1 LLILKAAHVR
11 LITTPAEAAQVV
23 EAVETVTVEEVC
35 LAYLEKVKADG
46 AKSTYIV
53 RQNTIFDFC
62 VGLPSRFVPN
72 GKPKPEPKRSD
83 YIHKG

>member
-1 LLILKAAHVR
+1 VR

-23 EAVETVTVEEVC
+23 EAVESVTVEEVC

-62 VGLPSRFVPN
+62 CGLPSRFVPN
-72 GKPKPEPKRSD
+72 GKPKPEPRRGD
-83 YIHKG
+83 FIHKDMGKYR